1 MAAHAGQVGRA
12 GHVGQVRQVGRVGQ
26 VGPVGR
32 AGCGARVLRLASC
45 LALAVAYVVSGFSRT
60 VAAQP
65 QQQPPPSF
73 QTSVEVT
80 SLDVTVVDDR
90 GEPVPSLTPADF
102 VVRVDGNPRRVVTAE
117 WVGLSAA
124 ASTAPAPPPPPDG
137 YSTNESA
144 TGGRLIVLAVDQ
156 PNIRFGGTMA
166 INKAANAFI
175 DRLAPSDR
183 VAVAGFGTGA
193 PSTTF
198 TADRARIKQAL
209 ARMAGQKQS
218 GRSVD
223 AGHNIALVEAQAIEK
238 GDRAMLEAV
247 ESRECSTAGNAP
259 GAVEMCRSQVELEA
273 RSLAFDVNREADQTI
288 QTLRDLFV
296 GLRTIDAPKT
306 LILISEG
313 FVLYDEGMILELGT
327 LAAEARTSVYALKLD
342 NQMFD
347 IADARMP
354 INPFA
359 DRQARSEGLELL
371 AGAARGTLFTITGT
385 AQPLFERIESE
396 ISGYYLLGVE
406 SDARDKDS
414 KTHSVRIDVPRKG
427 AIVRSRRHVLN
438 TETDRRAR
446 DRSPRRAL
454 AAALGSPLLASAL
467 PLRVASFALQ
477 GPERDRVQ
485 LLIHADVGTDY
496 PASKVLSVGYIIS
509 DQNGRMVDNK
519 AADMRLLPVLPG
531 VPSPLQYTSGASLPP
546 GEYTL
551 KLAVVE
557 GDRVGTVEHL
567 IHAALPAAGELTLS
581 ELMVGGPVE
590 TGELLTPTIGYQV
603 SYGSVHGYL
612 EAYGSATDGVMI
624 EYEVATD
631 PEAPALLNVD
641 VPPHRISES
650 RVIFTKV
657 MPTNALPPGK
667 YVLRAILSADGKS
680 IKTLTRG
687 FEIAAPK
694 VLLTSADGLGGETSV
709 DAELF
714 LPVDEAVM
722 KPAFEREVAVDAET
736 LAPFRE
742 RVAAAVKAEFD
753 QGIVHLGAG
762 EYSKAELSFK
772 RAIDPEGDATAPLT
786 FMAAAFAASG
796 HDREAASVWQTALV
810 GGTDFPQIYQWLGG
824 ALLRSH
830 DFGEARAIFE
840 EAVAKWPSDV
850 RFTKPLAM
858 LYGTFGKG
866 REAVRTLERYLE
878 EQEDDRDAYMY
889 AVQWIYTVHAGGA
902 VVHSR
907 AEDLKRARAYADGY
921 AKARGPQ
928 LALVKQWVDY
938 LANERKQ

>member
-1 MAAHAGQVGRA
+1 MTFNRRDRKDRRGTLFLFLCVL
-12 GHVGQVRQVGRVGQ
+12 
-26 VGPVGR
+26 
-32 AGCGARVLRLASC
+32 CVLRGLHF
-45 LALAVAYVVSGFSRT
+45 VH
-60 VAAQP
+60 AQQP
-65 QQQPPPSF
+65 PPPSF
-73 QTSVEVT
+73 QSSVEVT

-90 GEPVPSLTPADF
+90 GKPVANLTPADF
-102 VVRVDGNPRRVVTAE
+102 AVRVDGNPRRVVTAE
-117 WVGLSAA
+117 WVPLSAPP
-124 ASTAPAPPPPPDG
+124 STAPAPPPPPDG

-144 TGGRLIVLAVDQ
+144 TGGRLIVMAVDQ
-156 PNIRFGGTMA
+156 PNIRFGGALA

-193 PSTTF
+193 PATTF
-198 TADRARIKQAL
+198 TADRVRIKQAL
-209 ARMAGQKQS
+209 SRMVGQKQA

-223 AGHNIALVEAQAIEK
+223 VGHNIALVEAQAIEK
-238 GDRAMLEAV
+238 GDRGVLESV
-247 ESRECSTAGNAP
+247 QSRECMNAGNSP
-259 GAVEMCRSQVELEA
+259 GAQEMCRGQVEIEA
-273 RSLAFDVNREADQTI
+273 RSLAFDTSHDADQTI
-288 QTLRDLFV
+288 QTLRDLFL

-313 FVLYDEGMILELGT
+313 FVLSDEGMILELGT
-327 LAAEARTSVYALKLD
+327 LAAEARTSLYALKLD
-342 NQMFD
+342 NEMFD
-347 IADARMP
+347 IADARVP

-371 AGAARGTLFTITGT
+371 AGAARGTLFTVTGT
-385 AQPLFERIESE
+385 GQALFERIESE

-446 DRSPRRAL
+446 AERSPRRAV

-477 GPERDRVQ
+477 GPERDKVQ

-496 PASKVLSVGYIIS
+496 PASRVISIGYIIFDRS
-509 DQNGRMVDNK
+509 GRMVDNK

-557 GDRVGTVEHL
+557 GERVGTVEHL
-567 IHAALPAAGELTLS
+567 IHAALPSAGELTLS
-581 ELMVGGPVE
+581 ELMVGGPLE
-590 TGELLTPTIGYQV
+590 TGQLLTPTIGYQV
-603 SYGSVHGYL
+603 SFGAVHGYL
-612 EAYGSATDGVMI
+612 EAYGTETDGVMI
-624 EYEVATD
+624 EYEVATE

-641 VPPHRISES
+641 VPPHRVSES

-657 MPTNALPPGK
+657 MPTHALPPGK
-667 YVLRAILSADGKS
+667 YVLRAILSAEGKS
-680 IKTLTRG
+680 IKTLSRG

-722 KPAFEREVAVDAET
+722 KPAFQREVAVDEET

-742 RVAAAVKAEFD
+742 RVSAAVKAEFD

-762 EYSKAELSFK
+762 EYSKAQLSFK
-772 RAIDPEGDATAPLT
+772 RAIEPEGDATAPLT

-796 HDREAASVWQTALV
+796 HDREAASAWQTALV

-840 EAVAKWPSDV
+840 EAVAKWPTDV

-878 EQEDDRDAYMY
+878 EQEDDRDAYLY

-902 VVHSR
+902 VVHNR

-921 AKARGPQ
+921 AKTRGPQ

-938 LANERKQ
+938 LANENK

>member
-1 MAAHAGQVGRA
+1 MRALRSTSWLAA
-12 GHVGQVRQVGRVGQ
+12 
-26 VGPVGR
+26 
-32 AGCGARVLRLASC
+32 
-45 LALAVAYVVSGFSRT
+45 AVV
-60 VAAQP
+60 VAAAATLVA
-65 QQQPPPSF
+65 QQPPNPSF
-73 QTSVEVT
+73 QSSVEVT

-90 GEPVPSLTPADF
+90 GKPVASLTPADF
-102 VVRVDGNPRRVVTAE
+102 VVKVDGNARRVVTAE
-117 WVGLSAA
+117 WIPLSA
-124 ASTAPAPPPPPDG
+124 PANATPVPPPPDG

-144 TGGRLIVLAVDQ
+144 TGGRLIVMAVDQ
-156 PNIRFGGTMA
+156 PNIRFGGAMA

-175 DRLAPSDR
+175 DRLGPSDR

-193 PSTTF
+193 PATTF

-209 ARMAGQKQS
+209 SRMVGQRQA
-218 GRSVD
+218 GRSIDV
-223 AGHNIALVEAQAIEK
+223 GHNIALVEAQAIEK
-238 GDRAMLEAV
+238 GDRAMLESV
-247 ESRECSTAGNAP
+247 QGRECVTAGSPP
-259 GAVEMCRSQVELEA
+259 GVVEMCRGQVEIEA
-273 RSLAFDVNREADQTI
+273 HSLAFDANHDADQTI
-288 QTLRDLFV
+288 QTLRDLFA
-296 GLRTIDAPKT
+296 GLRMIDAPKT

-313 FVLYDEGMILELGT
+313 FVLSDEGMILELGT
-327 LAAEARTSVYALKLD
+327 LAADARTSLYALKLD

-347 IADARMP
+347 ITDARVP

-371 AGAARGTLFTITGT
+371 AGAARGTLFTVTGT
-385 AQPLFERIESE
+385 GQTLFERIESE

-406 SDARDKDS
+406 SDARDRDN
-414 KTHSVRIDVPRKG
+414 KTHSVQIEVPRKG

-438 TETDRRAR
+438 TQTDRRAR
-446 DRSPRRAL
+446 AARSPRQAL
-454 AAALGSPLLASAL
+454 AAALGSPLLSSAL

-477 GPERDRVQ
+477 GPERDKVQ

-496 PASKVLSVGYIIS
+496 PASRVISVGYMIS
-509 DQNGRMVDNK
+509 DRNGRLVENR
-519 AADMRLLPVLPG
+519 AADMRLLPVMSG
-531 VPSPLQYTSGASLPP
+531 VPSPLQYTTGASLPP
-546 GEYTL
+546 GDYTL

-567 IHAALPAAGELTLS
+567 IHAGLPAAGPLTLS
-581 ELMVGGPVE
+581 ELMVGGPLDV
-590 TGELLTPTIGYQV
+590 GPLLTPTIGYQV
-603 SYGSVHGYL
+603 SFGSVHGYL
-612 EAYGSATDGVMI
+612 EAYGTGTDGVTI

-631 PEAPALLNVD
+631 LEAAALLNVD
-641 VPPHRISES
+641 VPPHRVSES
-650 RVIFTKV
+650 RVIFSKI
-657 MPTNALPPGK
+657 MPTHVLPPGK
-667 YVLRAILSADGKS
+667 YILRAILSAEGKS

-714 LPVDEAVM
+714 LPVDDSVM
-722 KPAFEREVAVDAET
+722 KPAFQRDVAVDEET

-742 RVAAAVKAEFD
+742 LVAPAVKAEFD

-772 RAIDPEGDATAPLT
+772 RAIEPEGDATAPLT
-786 FMAAAFAASG
+786 FMAASFAASG
-796 HDREAASVWQTALV
+796 HDREAASAWQTALV
-810 GGTDFPQIYQWLGG
+810 GGTEFPQIYQWLGD

-840 EAVAKWPSDV
+840 EAVDKWPTDV

-878 EQEDDRDAYMY
+878 ERQDDRDAYLY

-902 VVHSR
+902 AVHNR
-907 AEDLKRARAYADGY
+907 AEDLKRARAYADAY

-928 LALVKQWVDY
+928 LPLVKQWVDY
-938 LANERKQ
+938 LENEKK